1 MLSELPVGERLAL
14 KGQLFELSKKLSLI
28 ELENQTKEDYS
39 FAPQINEYALPDRD
53 PNNFEANMRRAE
65 LIKQQKMEMLK
76 ATLTSVND
84 AACTFS
90 PQISKR
96 SQRLVDQA
104 YVSKPVGE
112 RLHEKALESRKSKE
126 DLIEKSKKFDA
137 NGNRLFSPR
146 IPKAPSSSS
155 SSSSSSASTTT
166 PKGNSITVGEYMYR
180 DAVDR
185 EERHKMRAV
194 AAKAEAEL
202 GSRSFRNN
210 KMSEKILRRK
220 AEREVRAVFEVLD
233 SGGTGVLTYQDLQS
247 GVEIMCDKGKLARD
261 LLYKTTEQAWSI
273 LDKDETDSVQ
283 FSAFLAKCVPF
294 MLRET
299 WTGSW
304 SADHALPRVNS
315 GLVLS
320 DASLSFQQPPVNAV
334 PKNEELAA
342 LRSIV
347 RSLIEILQADPALVG
362 DSKSPPLQSC
372 FRFKHTQR
380 EEESTPFSPVINKSS
395 RKMALENRK
404 GLIKKFVIGE
414 GQDGGAVT
422 SSTASAAPAP
432 LDSTLSTVFSNLS
445 TPSAVD
451 VMSLRIRQKEEKIR
465 AVKEAEEERFRSS
478 HTFKPVLNKRR
489 PPKDPAASTFKRVPY
504 QKRDPEEK
512 LMEEMKECTFKPSIP
527 TYVRPEP
534 IAEEDIAPG
543 YVEAVARLWSY
554 RAGLLS
560 EPERIKLEVQTNEK
574 RYREARAKLAA
585 GLKPPSF
592 LTDERL
598 QHKKEREARRERPRL
613 FVDVR
618 LSPVK
623 MASIPILDG
632 DNPATIAKS
641 FCKIYGLDQSAR
653 KVLEEVVRQSM
664 EVNSVDISEDV
675 QPGPSPIKLS
685 SKRNVIRRSRRRSAA
700 VGLAGGSG
708 SSSGSSSSSSS
719 GSSGDSSDGSSYDD
733 DDDEDDDE
741 ESSNGESEE
750 ALPQQQR

>member
-28 ELENQTKEDYS
+28 ELENQTKEDFS
-39 FAPQINEYALPDRD
+39 FVPQINEYALPDRD

-104 YVSKPVGE
+104 YVSKPVEE

-146 IPKAPSSSS
+146 IAKAPSSSS
-155 SSSSSSASTTT
+155 SSASSTT

-202 GSRSFRNN
+202 GSSSFRNN

-273 LDKDETDSVQ
+273 LDKDEADSVQ

-304 SADHALPRVNS
+304 AADNALPRVNS

-334 PKNEELAA
+334 PKNEALAA

-347 RSLIEILQADPALVG
+347 RSLIEILQSDPALVG
-362 DSKSPPLQSC
+362 GSKSPTLQSC
-372 FRFKHTQR
+372 FRLKHTQR

-404 GLIKKFVIGE
+404 VLIKKFVVGE
-414 GQDGGAVT
+414 GQDAGAAT
-422 SSTASAAPAP
+422 SSSTTTTAP

-445 TPSAVD
+445 TPSTVD
-451 VMSLRIRQKEEKIR
+451 VMALRIRQKEEKFR

-489 PPKDPAASTFKRVPY
+489 PLKDPAVSTFKRVPY
-504 QKRDPEEK
+504 QKRDSEEK

-560 EPERIKLEVQTNEK
+560 EPERIKLEVENNEK
-574 RYREARAKLAA
+574 RYREARAKLVA

-598 QHKKEREARRERPRL
+598 QHKKEREARRVKPRL

-618 LSPVK
+618 LSPMK

-664 EVNSVDISEDV
+664 EVNSVNISEDV

-685 SKRNVIRRSRRRSAA
+685 AKRNVIRRSNAG
-700 VGLAGGSG
+700 VGLARGSG
-708 SSSGSSSSSSS
+708 SSSGSDSSSAS
-719 GSSGDSSDGSSYDD
+719 GSSGDSDGSSYDD
-733 DDDEDDDE
+733 DDE
-741 ESSNGESEE
+741 ESSDSESEE
-750 ALPQQQR
+750 VLQQR

>member
-1 MLSELPVGERLAL
+1 L
-14 KGQLFELSKKLSLI
+14 
-28 ELENQTKEDYS
+28 
-39 FAPQINEYALPDRD
+39 
-53 PNNFEANMRRAE
+53 
-65 LIKQQKMEMLK
+65 
-76 ATLTSVND
+76 
-84 AACTFS
+84 
-90 PQISKR
+90 
-96 SQRLVDQA
+96 
-104 YVSKPVGE
+104 
-112 RLHEKALESRKSKE
+112 
-126 DLIEKSKKFDA
+126 
-137 NGNRLFSPR
+137 
-146 IPKAPSSSS
+146 
-155 SSSSSSASTTT
+155 
-166 PKGNSITVGEYMYR
+166 
-180 DAVDR
+180 
-185 EERHKMRAV
+185 
-194 AAKAEAEL
+194 
-202 GSRSFRNN
+202 
-210 KMSEKILRRK
+210 
-220 AEREVRAVFEVLD
+220 
-233 SGGTGVLTYQDLQS
+233 
-247 GVEIMCDKGKLARD
+247 
-261 LLYKTTEQAWSI
+261 
-273 LDKDETDSVQ
+273 LDKLGFLKITD
-283 FSAFLAKCVPF
+283 FGFA
-294 MLRET
+294 
-299 WTGSW
+299 
-304 SADHALPRVNS
+304 
-315 GLVLS
+315 
-320 DASLSFQQPPVNAV
+320 
-334 PKNEELAA
+334 
-342 LRSIV
+342 
-347 RSLIEILQADPALVG
+347 
-362 DSKSPPLQSC
+362 
-372 FRFKHTQR
+372 
-380 EEESTPFSPVINKSS
+380 
-395 RKMALENRK
+395 
-404 GLIKKFVIGE
+404 
-414 GQDGGAVT
+414 
-422 SSTASAAPAP
+422 
-432 LDSTLSTVFSNLS
+432 
-445 TPSAVD
+445 
-451 VMSLRIRQKEEKIR
+451 
-465 AVKEAEEERFRSS
+465 
-478 HTFKPVLNKRR
+478 
-489 PPKDPAASTFKRVPY
+489 KRVPY

-664 EVNSVDISEDV
+664 EVNSVDISADV